1 MNSDRQSAMSAALQ
15 SPLSR
20 RRLMAGIGVTL
31 PVAIGATHLVRP
43 GAVSAQ
49 SMETNSVVIGMH
61 EDIEFLNVLYTQG
74 GNSLSSSK
82 LAQRGLLFTDA
93 EANWIGE
100 LATEVPTQEN
110 GGVSEDG
117 LTITYKLRDGVTW
130 HDGEPVTSADVKATW
145 EMIMNP
151 DYAVITRFGYDRI
164 GSVETPDPLTVVVTF
179 EEPFASW
186 PILFDAI
193 IPKHVIDANAD
204 DLDNSEAMRQPVG
217 FGPFKIVNWQVGESI
232 EYEAFDDYWR
242 GRPKL
247 DRLFIRILPS
257 VDTLMQAIEAK
268 EIDIAW
274 AMPSSYV
281 TQIRDLE
288 PQGIRLVT
296 AKAANAE
303 RLVMNADAE
312 LAPIFAEKELRQALQ
327 HAVNKQQIIDELLN
341 GEGEI
346 GVSE

>member
-1 MNSDRQSAMSAALQ
+1 
-15 SPLSR
+15 
-20 RRLMAGIGVTL
+20 
-31 PVAIGATHLVRP
+31 
-43 GAVSAQ
+43 
-49 SMETNSVVIGMH
+49 MH

-93 EANWIGE
+93 ESNWVGE
-100 LATEVPTQEN
+100 LATEVPTLEN

-117 LTITYKLRDGVTW
+117 LTITYKLRDGITW

-145 EMIMNP
+145 DMIMNP

-179 EEPFASW
+179 AEPFASW

-193 IPKHVIDANAD
+193 IPKHVIDANAA

-217 FGPFKIVNWQVGESI
+217 FGPFKIVDWKVGESI
-232 EYEAFDDYWR
+232 EYEAFDNYWK

-257 VDTLMQAIEAK
+257 VDALMQAIEAK

-274 AMPSSYV
+274 AMPASYV
-281 TQIRDLE
+281 TADPRSRAAGNQARHSESRKRGAACHERRRRIGADL
-288 PQGIRLVT
+288 R
-296 AKAANAE
+296 
-303 RLVMNADAE
+303 R
-312 LAPIFAEKELRQALQ
+312 KELRQALQ
-327 HAVNKQQIIDELLN
+327 HAVDKQQIIDE
-341 GEGEI
+341 
-346 GVSE
+346 SAQR